1 MNARVLLTGALGF
14 IGRHCAATLRSRG
27 YEVIGSTSR
36 MRLDAIE
43 ICSRLE
49 TADLTDSAAARAL
62 VTRVRPDF
70 LIHLAWPTTPGRFW
84 ADPQNLRWLA
94 AGVALFDAF
103 GESGGRRALGVGSC
117 SEYATRDE
125 PCIEG
130 QTPLLPLTVYASAK
144 ISLWYGLE
152 AARRTYGFTAAWA
165 RVFAPYGPG
174 EPRAKLLS
182 ATAAAL
188 LCGERASVSDGLQ
201 YRDFMFVTDVAD
213 ALVAILE
220 SNAEGPI
227 NVGSGEAVQLR
238 DVIARLA
245 GQCGG
250 ESRVGY
256 GERPRP
262 PYDPDYL
269 VADVRRLRDEV
280 GFVPR
285 VGLDE
290 GLRRLVDA
298 CRAGTAGAGGVAR
311 ANGDPCQEKR

>member
-1 MNARVLLTGALGF
+1 MKARVLLTGALGF
-14 IGRHCAATLRSRG
+14 VGRHCAATLRDRG

-36 MRLDAIE
+36 AHLDATE

-49 TADLTDSAAARAL
+49 TADLTDPAAARAL
-62 VTRVRPDF
+62 VARVRPDF
-70 LIHLAWPTTPGRFW
+70 LIHLAWLTTPGRFW

-103 GESGGRRALGVGSC
+103 GESGGRRAIGVGSC
-117 SEYATRDE
+117 AEYANGAK
-125 PCIEG
+125 PCIED
-130 QTPLLPLTVYASAK
+130 QTPLQPLTVYASAK
-144 ISLWYGLE
+144 VSLWYGLE
-152 AARRTYGFTAAWA
+152 AARRAYGFAGAWA
-165 RVFAPYGPG
+165 RLFAPYGPG
-174 EPRAKLLS
+174 EPSAKLLS
-182 ATAAAL
+182 AVASAL
-188 LCGERASVSDGLQ
+188 LRGERAVVSDGAQ

-220 SNAEGPI
+220 SDIEGPI

-238 DVIARLA
+238 DLIGRLA
-245 GQCGG
+245 RQCAD

-285 VGLDE
+285 IGIDE
-290 GLRRLVDA
+290 GLMRLVDA
-298 CRAGTAGAGGVAR
+298 CRAEMAGAGAVER
-311 ANGDPCQEKR
+311 AGAFPSGE